1 LDNPNVATVKAKPAI
16 TTIYTCSLQTAN
28 GCLSTKT
35 VTVTVSPL
43 DFNLSQNTTIN
54 CGDEVTLT
62 AHLSQPIPNVTY
74 KWTPGFGLDNPNVAI
89 VKAKPA
95 ITTIYTCSLQTT
107 NGCLSTKTVTITVN
121 NPNPPKVNISS
132 NTGEFYLCNGSLT
145 LQGPSGFNMYQWSNN
160 RLTRNNTVNTPGWYS
175 LIAIN
180 QAGCAGKD
188 SVEVT
193 NLSTQPIKTP
203 DGTVFC
209 PDQTGQR
216 LRLQAPEG
224 MDSYKW
230 STGDETQSI
239 LVNTPGNY
247 SVQVTKKGCN
257 ASVSVLTQMSNGQAH
272 ANFSYVPNGLKVNF
286 TAISPSIQFATWN
299 FGDGNTAVGELST
312 HTYKQSGNYNVT
324 ISVTDA
330 CGKNAEFTKT
340 INVNGKTNV
349 VETTEKLATI
359 NIYPNPNEGIFT
371 LKSNS
376 IEPFIIEIFDLQG
389 SQLLSMQ
396 SDKKLETIDIRSLN
410 KGIYIL
416 KAQSNKVILTERIIL
431 Q

>member
-1 LDNPNVATVKAKPAI
+1 MGLDNPNVAIVKAKPSQ

-28 GCLSTKT
+28 GCISTKT
-35 VTVTVSPL
+35 VTVTV
-43 DFNLSQNTTIN
+43 
-54 CGDEVTLT
+54 
-62 AHLSQPIPNVTY
+62 
-74 KWTPGFGLDNPNVAI
+74 
-89 VKAKPA
+89 
-95 ITTIYTCSLQTT
+95 
-107 NGCLSTKTVTITVN
+107 
-121 NPNPPKVNISS
+121 NPNPPKVTISS

-160 RLTRNNTVNTPGWYS
+160 RTTQNNTVNTPGWYS

-203 DGTVFC
+203 DGTIFC

-247 SVQVTKKGCN
+247 SVQITKKGCN
-257 ASVSVLTQMSNGQAH
+257 ASVSVLTQMSNGQAQ

-299 FGDGNTAVGELST
+299 FGDGNTAVGELAK
-312 HTYKQSGNYNVT
+312 HTYKQSGNYDVT

-340 INVNGKTNV
+340 INVNGQTNS
-349 VETTEKLATI
+349 I
-359 NIYPNPNEGIFT
+359 NPTDKQNAIRCYPNPNFGLLNI
-371 LKSNS
+371 SNS
-376 IEPFIIEIFDLQG
+376 SQEPVNIQIYDLKG
-389 SQLLSMQ
+389 QLLLS
-396 SDKKLETIDIRSLN
+396 KKMIEDTEAIDIRNLN
-410 KGIYIL
+410 KGMYIL
-416 KAQSNKVILTERIIL
+416 KAVGTKITHVERLIL